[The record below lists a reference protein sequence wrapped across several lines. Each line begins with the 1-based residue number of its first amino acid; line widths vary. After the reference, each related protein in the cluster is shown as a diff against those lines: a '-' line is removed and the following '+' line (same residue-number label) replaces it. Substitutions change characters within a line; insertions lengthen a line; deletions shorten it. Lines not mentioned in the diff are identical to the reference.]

1 MKSTRVVER
10 RTAWFGIACCVCACA
25 PAWSQDAIPDN
36 PALRDR
42 FFIAIGGYLPTAST
56 DVRLDS
62 TALGVGADVNFED
75 TLGLDER
82 KLTPEFIGRWRFTER
97 WRLEAEYFR
106 LDRSGTRTLNGA
118 IQVGDKVYSV
128 NEELQSEFN
137 IAVTRISVGYSFFKT
152 RDKELGIAIGAHV
165 ANIETRLNGSLV
177 GAEGA
182 DATAPLPVLSL
193 YSQFALT
200 DKWAVGARFD
210 RFALEVDQY
219 RGDITSLGL
228 DLQYQAFRHVGLGI
242 GVRTLDIELEADK
255 DDFRGKIESRFNGP
269 IFYVNA
275 SF

>member
-1 MKSTRVVER
+1 MEIKQRGWHLFMPVGMFFGVV
-10 RTAWFGIACCVCACA
+10 ACGPSLAE
-25 PAWSQDAIPDN
+25 DAIPDN
-36 PALRDR
+36 PVLSDR

-62 TALGVGADVNFED
+62 TTLGAGADVSFED

-82 KLTPEFIGRWRFTER
+82 KLTPEFLARWRFTER
-97 WRLEAEYFR
+97 WRMETEYFR

-152 RDKELGIAIGAHV
+152 RDKELGIGIGAHV
-165 ANIETRLNGSLV
+165 ASIETSLNGSVV
-177 GAEGA
+177 GTESA
-182 DATAPLPVLSL
+182 DATAPLPVLSV

-200 DKWAVGARFD
+200 DKWSVAARYD

-219 RGDITSLGL
+219 RGDISSTGL
-228 DLQYQAFRHVGLGI
+228 DLQYQAFRHVGFGLGL
-242 GVRTLDIELEADK
+242 RTLEITLEAEE

-269 IFYVNA
+269 ILYMNA